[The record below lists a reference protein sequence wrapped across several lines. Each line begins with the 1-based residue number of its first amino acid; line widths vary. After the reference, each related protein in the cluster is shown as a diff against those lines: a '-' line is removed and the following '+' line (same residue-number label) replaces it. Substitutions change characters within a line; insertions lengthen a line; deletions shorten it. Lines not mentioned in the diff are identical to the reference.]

1 MSKTWNIWALGWSSR
16 LAIVDWYGVATAHF
30 RWGVSYSGLTQS
42 MSLNFLTSLGSVVT
56 WIWNL
61 GIVKFFTL
69 KIAPCVHTNMFLN
82 IAKMFKVF
90 QAHLLNIIWWNEFKP
105 LSFLL
110 PFDLSSIWA
119 PRQCCT
125 ELSPSFGRVEEA
137 TRHLG
142 FIVYRLVGNIKHR
155 CKVLAFERIEMQI
168 LVFTAFFTVSKNCL
182 PYWNRIF

>member
-1 MSKTWNIWALGWSSR
+1 MPTFNNGKIYTKFWIFLLMSKTWNIWALGWSSR

-42 MSLNFLTSLGSVVT
+42 MSLNFLTSLGSVIT

-110 PFDLSSIWA
+110 SFWFE
-119 PRQCCT
+119 QY
-125 ELSPSFGRVEEA
+125 LSPSSVLHWALTKFWKGR
-137 TRHLG
+137 RS
-142 FIVYRLVGNIKHR
+142 N
-155 CKVLAFERIEMQI
+155 
-168 LVFTAFFTVSKNCL
+168 
-182 PYWNRIF
+182 